1 MNKIITII
9 IIIIII
15 YLLHVIVLLKLKFS
29 SIDIEPTEHCINSRR
44 NIILILGEEGER
56 EGWRKGRG
64 REGGEN

>member
-15 YLLHVIVLLKLKFS
+15 YLLHVLLKLKFS

-56 EGWRKGRG
+56 EGGRKGRG
-64 REGGEN
+64 RRKVNK

>member
-15 YLLHVIVLLKLKFS
+15 YLLHVIIFLKLKFS

-44 NIILILGEEGER
+44 NIILILGEKGER
-56 EGWRKGRG
+56 EREEEG
-64 REGGEN
+64 REVKIK

>member
-15 YLLHVIVLLKLKFS
+15 HLLHVIVFLKLKFS
-29 SIDIEPTEHCINSRR
+29 SIDIEPTKHCINSRR

-56 EGWRKGRG
+56 EGG
-64 REGGEN
+64 REEKIK